1 MAEHDTQPS
10 KAEQRQ
16 LAVEKLR
23 RAASLP
29 RMKDGRRPPMH
40 VEAVS
45 EGEKPSPDIP
55 DEKKSPSQSPPPQ
68 DISPPQEPVLEPEQE
83 QGPVNTEID
92 QDIEDRT
99 VSPSPAGRP
108 KRRSRSR
115 SRSRGSRDFK
125 NKARN
130 VQSPLPPAG
139 DSSQDDEELRLP
151 LPSINLVSPVPSSM
165 SDPLSPFPNPHFLR
179 SPTPDPYMF
188 YPGISPS
195 APVPLPTLEALRRGL
210 FRSNSASSAAAGR
223 RQALA
228 KLTGGADVYE
238 PSPLASPTPSLGN
251 GGLSRNN
258 TVAGGERIAARQLM
272 LSRLNGRLAKEAE
285 TEASGSEDRGAPSP
299 MPKKRRRR
307 SRGNSIRV
315 LNVTGTPDAED
326 GAQLVDAPVP
336 PQPLII
342 YPSNYTLE
350 LRAQSSTPMQTSTS
364 QDFNSDFM
372 VESLPATTEGVA
384 SNPAGQA
391 RRRSIL
397 VEEDEDEHIGEI
409 LNGEAREEEEPLPS
423 PPLPPPLY
431 RYSLSPTTPP
441 RMSPRLSLLREPP
454 SSDSPSRCSVES
466 MPLIYNQRT
475 PSRNDVF
482 PRSPFNSPLK
492 ERPSEEEEERVLYY
506 HSTFRPR
513 ASFADIHTDGHGR
526 EISWVGDPGMYFGFF
541 VLTCSSSLFSSHYG

>member
-55 DEKKSPSQSPPPQ
+55 DEKKSPPQ
-68 DISPPQEPVLEPEQE
+68 SPPQEPVLEPEQE
-83 QGPVNTEID
+83 QGPADTEPD
-92 QDIEDRT
+92 QDIDDRT
-99 VSPSPAGRP
+99 VSPSPAGRSR
-108 KRRSRSR
+108 RRSRSR

-130 VQSPLPPAG
+130 VQSPLPLAG

-151 LPSINLVSPVPSSM
+151 LPSINLASPVPSSM
-165 SDPLSPFPNPHFLR
+165 SDPLSPFPDFLR
-179 SPTPDPYMF
+179 SPTPDPSMF
-188 YPGISPS
+188 YPGIPPS
-195 APVPLPTLEALRRGL
+195 TPVPLPTLEALRRGL

-228 KLTGGADVYE
+228 KLTGGVDVYE
-238 PSPLASPTPSLGN
+238 PSPLASPTPSFGN

-285 TEASGSEDRGAPSP
+285 TEASGSEDRGTPSP

-315 LNVTGTPDAED
+315 LNATGTPDAED
-326 GAQLVDAPVP
+326 GAQLVDAPIP
-336 PQPLII
+336 PQPSNT
-342 YPSNYTLE
+342 YPSNHILE

-364 QDFNSDFM
+364 QDLNSDFM
-372 VESLPATTEGVA
+372 AESLPATIEGVA
-384 SNPAGQA
+384 LSPVGQT

-397 VEEDEDEHIGEI
+397 VEEDEDEHIGET
-409 LNGEAREEEEPLPS
+409 LNGEVREEEEPSPS
-423 PPLPPPLY
+423 PPPPPPLF
-431 RYSLSPTTPP
+431 RYPMSPTTPP
-441 RMSPRLSLLREPP
+441 RMSPRPSLPRELL
-454 SSDSPSRCSVES
+454 SSDSPSRGSVES
-466 MPLIYNQRT
+466 VPLIYNQRSS
-475 PSRNDVF
+475 SRNDVF

-513 ASFADIHTDGHGR
+513 TSFADIHTDGHGR
-526 EISWVGDPGMYFGFF
+526 EISWVGDPGMCFDFF
-541 VLTCSSSLFSSHYG
+541 VLMCPSCSSSSHYG

>member
-1 MAEHDTQPS
+1 MCVHTLLGILLTLTTAALSYIYCIMAEYDTQPS

-40 VEAVS
+40 VEAFS

-55 DEKKSPSQSPPPQ
+55 DEKKSPPQ
-68 DISPPQEPVLEPEQE
+68 SPPQEPVLEPEQE
-83 QGPVNTEID
+83 QGPAHIEPD
-92 QDIEDRT
+92 QDIEDRA
-99 VSPSPAGRP
+99 VSPGPAGRS

-151 LPSINLVSPVPSSM
+151 PPSVNVASPVPSSM
-165 SDPLSPFPNPHFLR
+165 SDPLSSFPNSHFLH
-179 SPTPDPYMF
+179 SPTPDPSMF

-195 APVPLPTLEALRRGL
+195 TPVPLPTLEALRRGL

-228 KLTGGADVYE
+228 KLTGGVDVYE
-238 PSPLASPTPSLGN
+238 PSPLASPAPSFGN

-285 TEASGSEDRGAPSP
+285 TEASGSEDRGTPSP

-315 LNVTGTPDAED
+315 LNVTGTLDAED
-326 GAQLVDAPVP
+326 GTQLVDASIP
-336 PQPLII
+336 PQPLNT
-342 YPSNYTLE
+342 YPLNHILE
-350 LRAQSSTPMQTSTS
+350 LRAQSSTPIQTSTS
-364 QDFNSDFM
+364 QDLNSDLM
-372 VESLPATTEGVA
+372 AGSLPATIEVVA
-384 SNPAGQA
+384 LSPVGQT

-397 VEEDEDEHIGEI
+397 VEEDEDEHIGET
-409 LNGEAREEEEPLPS
+409 LNGKAREEEESLPS
-423 PPLPPPLY
+423 PPLPPPPPLF
-431 RYSLSPTTPP
+431 RYPVLPTTPP
-441 RMSPRLSLLREPP
+441 RMSPRLSLPREPL
-454 SSDSPSRCSVES
+454 SSDSPSRGSVES
-466 MPLIYNQRT
+466 VPLIYNQRT

-513 ASFADIHTDGHGR
+513 TSFADIHTDGHGR
-526 EISWVGDPGMYFGFF
+526 EISWVGDPGM
-541 VLTCSSSLFSSHYG
+541 

>member
-45 EGEKPSPDIP
+45 EGEKSSPDIP
-55 DEKKSPSQSPPPQ
+55 LERKSPPQSPPQ
-68 DISPPQEPVLEPEQE
+68 QPVLEPEQE
-83 QGPVNTEID
+83 PEQEQGPIDTEPEHDID
-92 QDIEDRT
+92 DRT
-99 VSPSPAGRP
+99 VSPSPAGRSR
-108 KRRSRSR
+108 RRSRSR

-130 VQSPLPPAG
+130 VQSPLPLAG

-151 LPSINLVSPVPSSM
+151 LPSINIASPVPSSM
-165 SDPLSPFPNPHFLR
+165 SDPLSPFPNSHFLR
-179 SPTPDPYMF
+179 SPTPDPSMF
-188 YPGISPS
+188 YPGIPPS
-195 APVPLPTLEALRRGL
+195 TPAPLPTLEALRRGL

-228 KLTGGADVYE
+228 KLTGGVDVYE
-238 PSPLASPTPSLGN
+238 PSPLASPTPSF
-251 GGLSRNN
+251 GLSRNN

-285 TEASGSEDRGAPSP
+285 TEASGSEDRGTPSP

-315 LNVTGTPDAED
+315 LNATGTLDAED
-326 GAQLVDAPVP
+326 GTQLVDAPIP
-336 PQPLII
+336 PQPPNT
-342 YPSNYTLE
+342 YPSNHSLE

-364 QDFNSDFM
+364 QDLNSDFM
-372 VESLPATTEGVA
+372 AESLPATVEGVA
-384 SNPAGQA
+384 LSPIGQT

-397 VEEDEDEHIGEI
+397 VEEDEDEHIGET

-423 PPLPPPLY
+423 PPPPPPLF
-431 RYSLSPTTPP
+431 RYPMSPTTPP
-441 RMSPRLSLLREPP
+441 RMSPRLSLPREPL
-454 SSDSPSRCSVES
+454 SSDLPSRGSVDS
-466 MPLIYNQRT
+466 MPLIYNQRSS
-475 PSRNDVF
+475 SRNDVF

-513 ASFADIHTDGHGR
+513 TSFADIHTDGHGR
-526 EISWVGDPGMYFGFF
+526 EISWVGDPGMCFDFF
-541 VLTCSSSLFSSHYG
+541 ILMCPSLLSSSHYG